1 MDGMLSQDEINA
13 LLQGMDLSDTADGGD
28 AAADPT
34 PENSTAENYNNENE
48 AAENAAPVVSD
59 GEELTDVEKDA
70 IGEVA
75 NISMGSSATT
85 LYSLVNRKVNITTP
99 VVTLAT
105 WKNLLDSYE
114 KPCVFIQIKYTQG
127 LDGTNILVLKEHD
140 VKVIT
145 DLMMGGDGTNTDGE
159 LGELHLSAI
168 SEAMNQMMGSA
179 ATSLSTLLQTVID
192 ISPPESSLFDLTEV
206 KDGKEISPFLGGTF
220 VKIAFRMQIDD
231 LVDSTIMQLYPIDFA
246 KKLVETFINTQMSS
260 LDGTAEEQPTQVK
273 DSASEQN
280 MQGSAA
286 MAGTTDHMTQPG
298 MDSMGQQGSMN
309 MNGMNQMGMNPMGNM
324 GMNQMGSTPMGM
336 NGMNQM
342 GGMNMSQM
350 GMNQTG
356 MNQMGNMNGMNP
368 MGNTPMGMNGMNQM
382 GNMNGMGMMNQMG
395 MMGMPGQNVQNV
407 NVQPAQF
414 QSFSNDNTGMTGQ
427 ENIGLIKDVPLEV
440 TVELGRTTKSI
451 SDILDF
457 SPGTIIEL
465 DRIAGEPIDVLVNG
479 KFVAKGE
486 VVVIEE
492 SFGVRITEIIK

>member
-13 LLQGMDLSDTADGGD
+13 LLQGMDLSDTADSG
-28 AAADPT
+28 ASPET
-34 PENSTAENYNNENE
+34 PQDSSSAENTD
-48 AAENAAPVVSD
+48 NAYVKDVAPTVGD
-59 GEELTDVEKDA
+59 EEKLTDVEKDA

-105 WKNLLDSYE
+105 WKTLLDSYE

-145 DLMMGGDGTNTDGE
+145 DLMMGGDGTNTEGE

-220 VKIAFRMQIDD
+220 VKISFRMQIDD

-246 KKLVETFINTQMSS
+246 RKLVETFINTQMANI
-260 LDGTAEEQPTQVK
+260 DEVTEKKPAQPENDTDTTAQIPAPGT
-273 DSASEQN
+273 D
-280 MQGSAA
+280 
-286 MAGTTDHMTQPG
+286 
-298 MDSMGQQGSMN
+298 
-309 MNGMNQMGMNPMGNM
+309 
-324 GMNQMGSTPMGM
+324 
-336 NGMNQM
+336 
-342 GGMNMSQM
+342 
-350 GMNQTG
+350 NQTQMNNTNLNG
-356 MNQMGNMNGMNP
+356 MNQMGNMGMNDMNQMNN
-368 MGNTPMGMNGMNQM
+368 MGMNDMNQMNNMGMNGMNQM
-382 GNMNGMGMMNQMG
+382 GNMGMNGMNQMGNMGMNGMNQMGNMGMNSMNQMG
-395 MMGMPGQNVQNV
+395 MMGMPGQNV

-414 QSFSNDNTGMTGQ
+414 QSFSNDNMGTTGQ

>member
-1 MDGMLSQDEINA
+1 MSQEEINA
-13 LLQGMDLSDTADGGD
+13 LLNGSEDSSEQ
-28 AAADPT
+28 PK
-34 PENSTAENYNNENE
+34 
-48 AAENAAPVVSD
+48 
-59 GEELTDVEKDA
+59 EEVLTEKEKDT
-70 IGEVA
+70 IGEIA
-75 NISMGSSATT
+75 NISMGTAATT
-85 LYSLVNRKVNITTP
+85 LFSLVNRKVEISTP
-99 VVTLAT
+99 VVSFAN
-105 WKNLLDSYE
+105 WSDICEAYE
-114 KPCVFIQIKYTQG
+114 KPCVFIRIGYTVG
-127 LDGTNILVLKEHD
+127 LDGSNILVLKEHD

-231 LVDSTIMQLYPIDFA
+231 LVDSSIMQLYPIDFA
-246 KKLVETFINTQMSS
+246 RKLVETFINTQMGS
-260 LDGTAEEQPTQVK
+260 LGESNDQAATQPESIPAPAAAPQNNAGQMNAGANNMTQM
-273 DSASEQN
+273 N
-280 MQGSAA
+280 MQQPDPMA
-286 MAGTTDHMTQPG
+286 MNH
-298 MDSMGQQGSMN
+298 
-309 MNGMNQMGMNPMGNM
+309 
-324 GMNQMGSTPMGM
+324 
-336 NGMNQM
+336 
-342 GGMNMSQM
+342 
-350 GMNQTG
+350 
-356 MNQMGNMNGMNP
+356 
-368 MGNTPMGMNGMNQM
+368 MNGMNQM
-382 GNMNGMGMMNQMG
+382 GNMGMPQMNGMNQTGGMGMNQMPGMDMNSMNQMGMNGMPQMGMQQMGNMGMQQMNGMGMMNQMG
-395 MMGMPGQNVQNV
+395 NMGMPQQNV

-414 QSFSNDNTGMTGQ
+414 QSFSNDSMGLSGQ

-451 SDILDF
+451 SEILEF

>member
-13 LLQGMDLSDTADGGD
+13 LLQGMDLSDTADSG
-28 AAADPT
+28 ASPET
-34 PENSTAENYNNENE
+34 PQDSSSAENTDNGYVKDV
-48 AAENAAPVVSD
+48 APTVGD
-59 GEELTDVEKDA
+59 EEGLTDVEKDA

-105 WKNLLDSYE
+105 WKTLLDSYE

-145 DLMMGGDGTNTDGE
+145 DLMMGGDGTNTEGE

-220 VKIAFRMQIDD
+220 VKISFRMQIDD

-246 KKLVETFINTQMSS
+246 RKLVETFINTQMANI
-260 LDGTAEEQPTQVK
+260 DEVTEKKPAQPENDTTAQIPAPGT
-273 DSASEQN
+273 D
-280 MQGSAA
+280 
-286 MAGTTDHMTQPG
+286 
-298 MDSMGQQGSMN
+298 
-309 MNGMNQMGMNPMGNM
+309 
-324 GMNQMGSTPMGM
+324 
-336 NGMNQM
+336 
-342 GGMNMSQM
+342 
-350 GMNQTG
+350 NQTQMNNTSLNG
-356 MNQMGNMNGMNP
+356 MNQMGNMGMND
-368 MGNTPMGMNGMNQM
+368 MNQMSNMGMNGMNQM
-382 GNMNGMGMMNQMG
+382 GNMGMNGMNQMGSMGMNGMNQMGSMGMNGMNQMGNMGMNSMNQMG
-395 MMGMPGQNVQNV
+395 MMGMPGQNV

-414 QSFSNDNTGMTGQ
+414 QSFSNDNMGTTGQ

>member
-13 LLQGMDLSDTADGGD
+13 LLQGMDLSDTADSG
-28 AAADPT
+28 ASPET
-34 PENSTAENYNNENE
+34 PQDSSSAENTD
-48 AAENAAPVVSD
+48 NAYVKDVAPTVGD
-59 GEELTDVEKDA
+59 EEKLTDVEKDA

-105 WKNLLDSYE
+105 WKTLLDSYE
-114 KPCVFIQIKYTQG
+114 KPCVFIQIKYTKG

-145 DLMMGGDGTNTDGE
+145 DLMMGGDGTNTEGE

-168 SEAMNQMMGSA
+168 SEAMNQMMGAA

-220 VKIAFRMQIDD
+220 VKISFRMQIDD

-246 KKLVETFINTQMSS
+246 RKLVETFINTQMANI
-260 LDGTAEEQPTQVK
+260 DEVTEKKPEQPENDTTAQIPAPGTDNQTQM
-273 DSASEQN
+273 N
-280 MQGSAA
+280 N
-286 MAGTTDHMTQPG
+286 TNLN
-298 MDSMGQQGSMN
+298 SMN
-309 MNGMNQMGMNPMGNM
+309 QMGNM
-324 GMNQMGSTPMGM
+324 GMND
-336 NGMNQM
+336 MNQM
-342 GGMNMSQM
+342 TN
-350 GMNQTG
+350 
-356 MNQMGNMNGMNP
+356 
-368 MGNTPMGMNGMNQM
+368 MGMNGMNQM
-382 GNMNGMGMMNQMG
+382 GNMGMNGMNQMGNMGMNSMNQMG
-395 MMGMPGQNVQNV
+395 MMGMPGQNV

-414 QSFSNDNTGMTGQ
+414 QSFSNDNMGTTGQ